1 MAVRRLSAG
10 VARETLSGMDT
21 LSEMAALIA
30 RHTPGDG
37 MHRSSIERLTLI
49 RSSRPTLPMP
59 VVYEPALCLV
69 AQGRKQ
75 AVLAGRSFVYDPARY
90 LIVSV
95 ELPVVGHVL
104 EASPAAPYLC
114 LALNFD
120 PAVLGELALQVPAT
134 ETTSPALGL
143 TLCDAGAPLLDAAV
157 RLLRLL
163 DDPQGAPVLGPLAE
177 REILYRLLTGPYG
190 GALRQLLA
198 GQGRTAQVSR
208 AIAWIKQHFADPFSI
223 EALAAA
229 AGMSASS
236 LHERFKAVT
245 AMSPLQYQKQLR
257 LQEARRLMLGTG
269 ADAASA
275 AFRVGYESPSQFSR
289 EYRRLFGEPP
299 ARDISRL
306 RASPEL
312 TLAA

>member
-1 MAVRRLSAG
+1 MEILR
-10 VARETLSGMDT
+10 D
-21 LSEMAALIA
+21 MAALIE
-30 RHTPGDG
+30 RNTPGDG
-37 MHRSSIERLTLI
+37 IFPSAIHRLVLI
-49 RSSRPTLPMP
+49 RSSRPTMPMP

-75 AVLAGRSFVYDPARY
+75 AVLANRTFVYDPARY

-95 ELPVVGHVL
+95 ELPVVGHVVT
-104 EASPAAPYLC
+104 ASAEEPYLC
-114 LALNFD
+114 VALNFD
-120 PAVLGELALQVPAT
+120 PVVLGELVMQIPAS
-134 ETTSPALGL
+134 ETPAPSLGL
-143 TLCDAGAPLLDAAV
+143 TLCDASPELLEAAV

-163 DDPQGAPVLGPLAE
+163 DDPAAARVLAPLAE

-190 GALRQLLA
+190 ATLRQIA
-198 GQGRTAQVSR
+198 ASHGRVAQISR
-208 AIAWIKQHFADPFSI
+208 AIAWIKRHFAEPFRI
-223 EALAAA
+223 EALASAV
-229 AGMSASS
+229 GMSASS
-236 LHERFKAVT
+236 LHEHFKAVT

-257 LQEARRLMLGTG
+257 LQEARRLMLAGPV
-269 ADAASA
+269 DAATA

-312 TLAA
+312 VMAA